1 MDVTFDF
8 SDFNSFFRELENEA
22 IEAMNSVGKEAV
34 EYAKE
39 HGSYRNRTGNLRASN
54 KYEADATGLEVKNTA
69 NYASDVESR
78 GYEVISGAALYAE
91 KRLKEIFE
99 NDVD

>member
-1 MDVTFDF
+1 MDVAFDF
-8 SDFNSFFRELENEA
+8 SSISSFFQELENEA
-22 IEAMNSVGKEAV
+22 IEAMNAVGKEAV

-39 HGSYRNRTGNLRASN
+39 NGSYRNRTGKLRASN
-54 KYEADATGLEVKNTA
+54 KYEADSTGLAVKNTA
-69 NYASDVESR
+69 EYASDVESR

-99 NDVD
+99 DDVD